1 MNKFKKL
8 VAVLVSVVMACV
20 FATGVFATDYVEN
33 LSAARAEVNGYLTSA
48 GVYGMDG
55 VVNSLNETQLRALR
69 DNSVALRNALTQ
81 AKNALN
87 GAKTEADVRTAVST
101 ALSQVGGIFR
111 DAGISLNIDVVASGS
126 EVAVVPT
133 ASANGVSGTTQ
144 WKLATDGSVA
154 SASNPLTASSSA
166 VIKATGDNSAMVIA
180 TIVLSVVG
188 ILGLAVRKESA
199 LALSAN
205 AASDALVLIG
215 GRAALR

>member
-87 GAKTEADVRTAVST
+87 GAKTETDVRTAVST

-111 DAGISLNIDVVASGS
+111 DAGISLNIDVVVSGS

-166 VIKATGDNSAMVIA
+166 VIKATGDNSALVIV

-188 ILGLAVRKESA
+188 VLGLAVRKESA
-199 LALSAN
+199 LAM
-205 AASDALVLIG
+205 
-215 GRAALR
+215 

>member
-8 VAVLVSVVMACV
+8 VAVLVSVVMACA

-33 LSAARAEVNGYLTSA
+33 LSTARAEVNGYLTSA

-55 VVNSLNETQLRALR
+55 VVNSLNETQLRVLR

-101 ALSQVGGIFR
+101 ALSQVGGIFS

-144 WKLATDGSVA
+144 WKFATDGSVA

-188 ILGLAVRKESA
+188 VLGLAVRKESA
-199 LALSAN
+199 LAL
-205 AASDALVLIG
+205 
-215 GRAALR
+215 

>member
-111 DAGISLNIDVVASGS
+111 DAGISLNVDVVASGS

-133 ASANGVSGTTQ
+133 ASANGVF
-144 WKLATDGSVA
+144 ATDGSVA

-199 LALSAN
+199 LAL
-205 AASDALVLIG
+205 
-215 GRAALR
+215 

>member
-20 FATGVFATDYVEN
+20 FATGVFATDYVDN

-55 VVNSLNETQLRALR
+55 VVNSLNEAQLRVLR

-81 AKNALN
+81 AKDALN
-87 GAKTEADVRTAVST
+87 GAKTETDVRTAVST

-144 WKLATDGSVA
+144 WKYATDGSVA

-188 ILGLAVRKESA
+188 VLGLAVRKESA
-199 LALSAN
+199 LAL
-205 AASDALVLIG
+205 
-215 GRAALR
+215 

>member
-55 VVNSLNETQLRALR
+55 VVNSLNETQLRVLR

-101 ALSQVGGIFR
+101 ALSQVGGIFSA
-111 DAGISLNIDVVASGS
+111 AGISLNIDVVASGS

-133 ASANGVSGTTQ
+133 ASANGVSGTAQ

-188 ILGLAVRKESA
+188 VLGLAVRKESA
-199 LALSAN
+199 LAL
-205 AASDALVLIG
+205 
-215 GRAALR
+215 

>member
-20 FATGVFATDYVEN
+20 FATGVFATDYVDN

-55 VVNSLNETQLRALR
+55 VVNSLNEAQLRVLR

-81 AKNALN
+81 AKDALN

-101 ALSQVGGIFR
+101 ALSQVGGIFS

-144 WKLATDGSVA
+144 WKFATDSSVA

-188 ILGLAVRKESA
+188 VLGLAVRKENA
-199 LALSAN
+199 LAL
-205 AASDALVLIG
+205 
-215 GRAALR
+215 

>member
-55 VVNSLNETQLRALR
+55 VVNSLNETQLRVLR

-101 ALSQVGGIFR
+101 ALSQVGGIFS

-188 ILGLAVRKESA
+188 VLGRAVRKESA
-199 LALSAN
+199 LAL
-205 AASDALVLIG
+205 
-215 GRAALR
+215 

>member
-69 DNSVALRNALTQ
+69 DNSVALRNALAQ

-111 DAGISLNIDVVASGS
+111 DAGISLNVDVVASGS

-144 WKLATDGSVA
+144 WTFATDGSVA

-199 LALSAN
+199 LAL
-205 AASDALVLIG
+205 
-215 GRAALR
+215 

>member
-55 VVNSLNETQLRALR
+55 VVNSLNETQLRVLR

-101 ALSQVGGIFR
+101 ALSQVGGIFS

-133 ASANGVSGTTQ
+133 ASTNGVSGTTQ

-188 ILGLAVRKESA
+188 VLGLAVRKESA
-199 LALSAN
+199 LAL
-205 AASDALVLIG
+205 
-215 GRAALR
+215 

>member
-55 VVNSLNETQLRALR
+55 VVNSLNETQLRVLR

-101 ALSQVGGIFR
+101 ALSQVGGIFS

-180 TIVLSVVG
+180 TIVLSGVG
-188 ILGLAVRKESA
+188 VLGLAVRKESA
-199 LALSAN
+199 LAL
-205 AASDALVLIG
+205 
-215 GRAALR
+215 

>member
-87 GAKTEADVRTAVST
+87 GAKTEADVRTAISA
-101 ALSQVGGIFR
+101 ALSQVGGIFS

-144 WKLATDGSVA
+144 WKFATDGSVA

-199 LALSAN
+199 LAL
-205 AASDALVLIG
+205 
-215 GRAALR
+215 

>member
-55 VVNSLNETQLRALR
+55 VVNSLNETQLRVLR

-133 ASANGVSGTTQ
+133 VSANGVSGTTQ

-166 VIKATGDNSAMVIA
+166 VIKATGDKSAMVIA

-188 ILGLAVRKESA
+188 VLGLAVRKESA
-199 LALSAN
+199 LAL
-205 AASDALVLIG
+205 
-215 GRAALR
+215 

>member
-55 VVNSLNETQLRALR
+55 VVNSLNETQLRVLR

-101 ALSQVGGIFR
+101 ALSQVGGIFS

-133 ASANGVSGTTQ
+133 ASANGVSGTAQ

-188 ILGLAVRKESA
+188 VLGLAVRKESA
-199 LALSAN
+199 LAL
-205 AASDALVLIG
+205 
-215 GRAALR
+215 

>member
-20 FATGVFATDYVEN
+20 FATGVFATDYVDN
-33 LSAARAEVNGYLTSA
+33 LSAARAEVNGFLTQC
-48 GVYGMDG
+48 GVHGMEG
-55 VVNSLNETQLRALR
+55 VVNGLNEVQLRALR
-69 DNSVALRNALTQ
+69 DNSATLRSSLTQ
-81 AKNALN
+81 AVNALN
-87 GAKTEADVRTAVST
+87 NAKTETDVRTAVST

-111 DAGISLNIDVVASGS
+111 DAGISLNIDVV
-126 EVAVVPT
+126 
-133 ASANGVSGTTQ
+133 VSGTTQ

-188 ILGLAVRKESA
+188 VLGLAVRKESA
-199 LALSAN
+199 LAM
-205 AASDALVLIG
+205 
-215 GRAALR
+215 

>member
-55 VVNSLNETQLRALR
+55 VVNSLNETQLRVLR

-111 DAGISLNIDVVASGS
+111 DASISLNVDVVASGS

-144 WKLATDGSVA
+144 WKFATDGSVA

-188 ILGLAVRKESA
+188 VLGLAVRKESA
-199 LALSAN
+199 LAL
-205 AASDALVLIG
+205 
-215 GRAALR
+215 

>member
-20 FATGVFATDYVEN
+20 FATGVFATDYVDD

-55 VVNSLNETQLRALR
+55 VVSSLNESQLRALR
-69 DNSVALRNALTQ
+69 DNSVALRNALAQ

-87 GAKTEADVRTAVST
+87 GAKSEADVRTAVST

-111 DAGISLNIDVVASGS
+111 DAGISLNIDVVVSGS

-144 WKLATDGSVA
+144 WKYATDGSVA

-188 ILGLAVRKESA
+188 VLGLAVRKESA
-199 LALSAN
+199 LAL
-205 AASDALVLIG
+205 
-215 GRAALR
+215 

>member
-101 ALSQVGGIFR
+101 ALSQVGGIFS

-133 ASANGVSGTTQ
+133 ASANGVSGTAQ

-188 ILGLAVRKESA
+188 ALGLAVRKESA
-199 LALSAN
+199 LAL
-205 AASDALVLIG
+205 
-215 GRAALR
+215 

>member
-87 GAKTEADVRTAVST
+87 GAKTEADVRTAVSA
-101 ALSQVGGIFR
+101 ALSQVGGIFS
-111 DAGISLNIDVVASGS
+111 DAGISLNINVVASGS

-144 WKLATDGSVA
+144 WKFATDGSVA

-199 LALSAN
+199 LAL
-205 AASDALVLIG
+205 
-215 GRAALR
+215 

>member
-87 GAKTEADVRTAVST
+87 GAKTETDVRTAVST

-144 WKLATDGSVA
+144 WKFATDGSVA

-199 LALSAN
+199 LAL
-205 AASDALVLIG
+205 
-215 GRAALR
+215 

>member
-20 FATGVFATDYVEN
+20 FATGVFATDYVDN

-55 VVNSLNETQLRALR
+55 VVNSLNEAQLRALR

-81 AKNALN
+81 AKDALN

-144 WKLATDGSVA
+144 WKFATDSSVA

-188 ILGLAVRKESA
+188 VLGLAVRKESA
-199 LALSAN
+199 LAL
-205 AASDALVLIG
+205 
-215 GRAALR
+215 

>member
-69 DNSVALRNALTQ
+69 DNSVALRNALAQ

-111 DAGISLNIDVVASGS
+111 DAGISLNVDVVASGS

-144 WKLATDGSVA
+144 WKFATDGSVA

-199 LALSAN
+199 LAL
-205 AASDALVLIG
+205 
-215 GRAALR
+215 

>member
-166 VIKATGDNSAMVIA
+166 VIKATGDNSTMVIA

-199 LALSAN
+199 LAL
-205 AASDALVLIG
+205 
-215 GRAALR
+215 

>member
-101 ALSQVGGIFR
+101 ALSQVGGIFS

-144 WKLATDGSVA
+144 WKFATDGSVA

-188 ILGLAVRKESA
+188 ILGLAVRKESQC
-199 LALSAN
+199 S
-205 AASDALVLIG
+205 I
-215 GRAALR
+215 R

>member
-111 DAGISLNIDVVASGS
+111 NAGISLNIDVVASGS

-199 LALSAN
+199 LAL
-205 AASDALVLIG
+205 
-215 GRAALR
+215 

>member
-1 MNKFKKL
+1 MNKFKNL

-20 FATGVFATDYVEN
+20 FATGVFATDYVDN

-55 VVNSLNETQLRALR
+55 VVNSLNEAQLRVLR

-81 AKNALN
+81 AKDALN

-144 WKLATDGSVA
+144 WKFATDSSVA

-188 ILGLAVRKESA
+188 VLGLAVRKESA
-199 LALSAN
+199 LAL
-205 AASDALVLIG
+205 
-215 GRAALR
+215 

>member
-8 VAVLVSVVMACV
+8 VAVLVSVVMA
-20 FATGVFATDYVEN
+20 GVFATDYVEN

-55 VVNSLNETQLRALR
+55 VVNSLNETQLRVLR

-101 ALSQVGGIFR
+101 ALSQVGGIFS

-188 ILGLAVRKESA
+188 VLGLAVRKESA
-199 LALSAN
+199 LAL
-205 AASDALVLIG
+205 
-215 GRAALR
+215 

>member
-144 WKLATDGSVA
+144 WKYATDGSVA

-188 ILGLAVRKESA
+188 VLGLAVRKESA
-199 LALSAN
+199 LAL
-205 AASDALVLIG
+205 
-215 GRAALR
+215 

>member
-20 FATGVFATDYVEN
+20 FATGVFATDYVDN

-111 DAGISLNIDVVASGS
+111 DAGISLNIDVVVSGS

-144 WKLATDGSVA
+144 WKYATDGSVA

-188 ILGLAVRKESA
+188 VLGLAVRKESA
-199 LALSAN
+199 LAL
-205 AASDALVLIG
+205 
-215 GRAALR
+215 

>member
-111 DAGISLNIDVVASGS
+111 DAGISLNVDVVASGS

-144 WKLATDGSVA
+144 WKFATDGSVA

-188 ILGLAVRKESA
+188 VLGLAVRKESA
-199 LALSAN
+199 LAL
-205 AASDALVLIG
+205 
-215 GRAALR
+215 

>member
-69 DNSVALRNALTQ
+69 DNSVALRNALAQ

-111 DAGISLNIDVVASGS
+111 DAGISLNVDVVASGS

-144 WKLATDGSVA
+144 WKFATDGSVA

-199 LALSAN
+199 L
-205 AASDALVLIG
+205 VL
-215 GRAALR
+215 

>member
-101 ALSQVGGIFR
+101 ALSQVGGIFS

-154 SASNPLTASSSA
+154 SASNLLTASSSA

-199 LALSAN
+199 LAL
-205 AASDALVLIG
+205 
-215 GRAALR
+215 

>member
-87 GAKTEADVRTAVST
+87 GAKTETDVRTAVST
-101 ALSQVGGIFR
+101 ALGQVVGIFR
-111 DAGISLNIDVVASGS
+111 DADISLNIDVVASGS

-144 WKLATDGSVA
+144 WKFATDGSVA

-199 LALSAN
+199 LAL
-205 AASDALVLIG
+205 
-215 GRAALR
+215 

>member
-8 VAVLVSVVMACV
+8 VAMLVSVVMACV

-69 DNSVALRNALTQ
+69 DNSVALRNALAQ

-111 DAGISLNIDVVASGS
+111 DAGISLNVDVVASGS

-144 WKLATDGSVA
+144 WKFATDGSVA

-199 LALSAN
+199 LAL
-205 AASDALVLIG
+205 
-215 GRAALR
+215 

>member
-20 FATGVFATDYVEN
+20 FATGVFATDYVDN

-55 VVNSLNETQLRALR
+55 VVNSLNESQLRALR

-87 GAKTEADVRTAVST
+87 GAKSEADVRTAVST

-111 DAGISLNIDVVASGS
+111 DAGISLNIDVVVSGS

-144 WKLATDGSVA
+144 WKYATDGSVA

-188 ILGLAVRKESA
+188 VLGLAVRKESA
-199 LALSAN
+199 LAL
-205 AASDALVLIG
+205 
-215 GRAALR
+215 

>member
-69 DNSVALRNALTQ
+69 DNSVALRNALAQ

-101 ALSQVGGIFR
+101 ALSQVGGIFS
-111 DAGISLNIDVVASGS
+111 DAGISLNVDVVASGS

-144 WKLATDGSVA
+144 WKFATDGSVA

-199 LALSAN
+199 LAL
-205 AASDALVLIG
+205 
-215 GRAALR
+215 

>member
-48 GVYGMDG
+48 CVYGMDG

-69 DNSVALRNALTQ
+69 DNSVALRNALAQ

-144 WKLATDGSVA
+144 WKFATDGSVA

-199 LALSAN
+199 LAL
-205 AASDALVLIG
+205 
-215 GRAALR
+215 

>member
-8 VAVLVSVVMACV
+8 VAVLVSAVMACV
-20 FATGVFATDYVEN
+20 FATGVFATDYVDN

-55 VVNSLNETQLRALR
+55 VVNSLNEAQLRVLR

-81 AKNALN
+81 AKDALN

-188 ILGLAVRKESA
+188 VLGLAVRKESA
-199 LALSAN
+199 LAL
-205 AASDALVLIG
+205 
-215 GRAALR
+215 

>member
-87 GAKTEADVRTAVST
+87 GAKSEADVRTAVST
-101 ALSQVGGIFR
+101 ALSQVGGIFS

-144 WKLATDGSVA
+144 WKFATDGSVA

-199 LALSAN
+199 LAL
-205 AASDALVLIG
+205 
-215 GRAALR
+215 

>member
-1 MNKFKKL
+1 MNKFKNL

-101 ALSQVGGIFR
+101 ALSQVGGIFS

-144 WKLATDGSVA
+144 WKFATDGSVA

-199 LALSAN
+199 LAL
-205 AASDALVLIG
+205 
-215 GRAALR
+215 

>member
-55 VVNSLNETQLRALR
+55 VVNSLNETQLRVLR
-69 DNSVALRNALTQ
+69 DNSVALRNALAQ

-101 ALSQVGGIFR
+101 ALSQVGGIFS

-144 WKLATDGSVA
+144 WKFATDGSVA

-188 ILGLAVRKESA
+188 VLGLAVRKESA
-199 LALSAN
+199 LAL
-205 AASDALVLIG
+205 
-215 GRAALR
+215 